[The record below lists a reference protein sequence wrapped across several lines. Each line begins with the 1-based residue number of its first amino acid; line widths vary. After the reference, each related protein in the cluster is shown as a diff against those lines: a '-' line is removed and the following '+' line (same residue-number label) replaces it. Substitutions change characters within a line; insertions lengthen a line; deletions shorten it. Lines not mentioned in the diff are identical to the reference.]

1 MTIFGR
7 LLGNAAI
14 SARLLISGLA
24 ASLAFLMPGIA
35 AANCDRPAYQQ
46 CMHLQADVEGMA
58 RAGDARYL
66 GRSFGNKDIQC
77 TTVADLDAA
86 KQLISDCATRGEW
99 TSSIQVADAQSI
111 LVQVNLPRLPPETP
125 ASAPEDAKAVVRP
138 QGDIFN
144 DDAQALPVEGIPT
157 APSIGSDSAPLSAV
171 VEGVPERTIPVAP
184 PVNGGPTQAQASSSQ
199 AESVPPSN
207 NSIETAPAAQAPES
221 RDFSPLFWGVAI
233 GWLTLVICGIVAG
246 WNQRIVV
253 FRNYDDLAMM
263 FFMLAVPLLT
273 VWMGRYGGI
282 FAIVF
287 FFSFL
292 LWASIRT
299 WRDQSPRSIWAF
311 ALALITKLSLGILFV
326 NSLWTVISPG
336 GRTQLA
342 RARARASALGMLA
355 ILTPIVM
362 RLVRDHEGIWSPRNV
377 LTPYQRRRSGLSP

>member
-1 MTIFGR
+1 
-7 LLGNAAI
+7 
-14 SARLLISGLA
+14 
-24 ASLAFLMPGIA
+24 
-35 AANCDRPAYQQ
+35 
-46 CMHLQADVEGMA
+46 
-58 RAGDARYL
+58 
-66 GRSFGNKDIQC
+66 
-77 TTVADLDAA
+77 
-86 KQLISDCATRGEW
+86 
-99 TSSIQVADAQSI
+99 
-111 LVQVNLPRLPPETP
+111 VQVNLPRLPPETP

-336 GRTQLA
+336 GKTQLA

>member
-1 MTIFGR
+1 
-7 LLGNAAI
+7 
-14 SARLLISGLA
+14 
-24 ASLAFLMPGIA
+24 
-35 AANCDRPAYQQ
+35 
-46 CMHLQADVEGMA
+46 
-58 RAGDARYL
+58 
-66 GRSFGNKDIQC
+66 
-77 TTVADLDAA
+77 LDAA
-86 KQLISDCATRGEW
+86 KQLISDCAARGEW

-125 ASAPEDAKAVVRP
+125 VSVPEDAQAVVRP

-144 DDAQALPVEGIPT
+144 DGAGALPVEGIT
-157 APSIGSDSAPLSAV
+157 AAPSIGSESAPLSAV
-171 VEGVPERTIPVAP
+171 VEGIPERTIPVAP
-184 PVNGGPTQAQASSSQ
+184 PVNGGPTQPQGYSPQ
-199 AESVPPSN
+199 GESTPPSN
-207 NSIETAPAAQAPES
+207 SSGQTSPPAQAHKSKDLAPV
-221 RDFSPLFWGVAI
+221 FWGLGIA
-233 GWLTLVICGIVAG
+233 WLTIVICGIVAG
-246 WNQRIVV
+246 WNQKIVV

-287 FFSFL
+287 FISLL

-299 WRDQSPRSIWAF
+299 WRDQSPRSIGAF

-336 GRTQLA
+336 GKTQLA

>member
-1 MTIFGR
+1 MKISMK
-7 LLGNAAI
+7 LLGTAALKW
-14 SARLLISGLA
+14 RFVTSGLT
-24 ASLAFLMPGIA
+24 ASLVFLIAGPA

-77 TTVADLDAA
+77 TTAADLDAA
-86 KQLISDCATRGEW
+86 KQLISDCAARGEW

-111 LVQVNLPRLPPETP
+111 LVQVNLPRLPPESP
-125 ASAPEDAKAVVRP
+125 VGAPEDAQAVVRP
-138 QGDIFN
+138 QSDIFN
-144 DDAQALPVEGIPT
+144 DDSTALPAEGI
-157 APSIGSDSAPLSAV
+157 ARDPSIGPDSAPLSWVA
-171 VEGVPERTIPVAP
+171 EGMPERTIPVAP
-184 PVNGGPTQAQASSSQ
+184 PVNSGPTQPQAYSPQ
-199 AESVPPSN
+199 AESAPPSN
-207 NSIETAPAAQAPES
+207 NSVETAPAAQARES
-221 RDFSPLFWGVAI
+221 RDFSPLFWGIAI
-233 GWLTLVICGIVAG
+233 AWLTLVICGIVAG
-246 WNQRIVV
+246 WNQKIVV

-287 FFSFL
+287 FISLL

-336 GRTQLA
+336 GKTQLA